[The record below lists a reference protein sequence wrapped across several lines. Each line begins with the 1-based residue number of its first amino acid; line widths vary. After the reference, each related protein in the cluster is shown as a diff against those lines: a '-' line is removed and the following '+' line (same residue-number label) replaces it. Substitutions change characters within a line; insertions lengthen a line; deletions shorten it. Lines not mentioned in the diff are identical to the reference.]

1 MAQKKNEAAA
11 VEEKELPLAEES
23 VALGSFVKTF
33 WDQYEQ
39 SQERAEKA
47 RENREDAYINALK
60 EVIKFNKQY
69 RKSIAKMYDQ
79 SKKTNKELTTELLH
93 QINSRKEAVKEE
105 AVTNNDRED
114 LKAQLKE
121 VTGQLE
127 KLALTPIK
135 SFIYVVDQLEDNLE
149 KSAEASVSYAR
160 ERRNAWLQVRK
171 DYVKLA
177 RNTHF
182 NLVERG
188 KNSFR
193 ELVKTQ

>member
-1 MAQKKNEAAA
+1 MAQKKNEASAA
-11 VEEKELPLAEES
+11 EEKELPLVDES
-23 VALGSFVKTF
+23 VPFGSFVNTF

-39 SQERAEKA
+39 SQERAERV
-47 RENREDAYINALK
+47 RENREEAYINALK

-69 RKSIAKMYDQ
+69 RNSIAKLYDQ
-79 SKKTNKELTTELLH
+79 SKKTNKEMTTELLD
-93 QINSRKEAVKEE
+93 QINSRKEAMKES

-135 SFIYVVDQLEDNLE
+135 SFLYVVDQLEDNIE
-149 KSAEASVSYAR
+149 KSAEASVAYAR
-160 ERRNAWLQVRK
+160 ERRNAWVQVRK

-177 RNTHF
+177 RNTHLNF
-182 NLVERG
+182 LERG

-193 ELVKTQ
+193 ELVKTP

>member
-23 VALGSFVKTF
+23 VALGSFVNTF

-93 QINSRKEAVKEE
+93 QINSRKEVIKEE

-193 ELVKTQ
+193 ELLKTQ

>member
-11 VEEKELPLAEES
+11 VEEKELPLVEDS
-23 VALGSFVKTF
+23 VALGSFVNTF

-39 SQERAEKA
+39 SQERAEKV

-69 RKSIAKMYDQ
+69 RKTIANLYDQ
-79 SKKTNKELTTELLH
+79 SKKTNKEMTTELLH
-93 QINSRKEAVKEE
+93 QINSRKEAIKEA
-105 AVTNNDRED
+105 AVTNNDREE

-127 KLALTPIK
+127 KLALTPFK
-135 SFIYVVDQLEDNLE
+135 SFIYVVDQLEHNLE
-149 KSAEASVSYAR
+149 RSAEASVAYAR

>member
-11 VEEKELPLAEES
+11 VKEKELPLVEES
-23 VALGSFVKTF
+23 EALGSFVNTF

-69 RKSIAKMYDQ
+69 RKSIAKLYDQ
-79 SKKTNKELTTELLH
+79 SKKTNNEMTTELLH
-93 QINSRKEAVKEE
+93 QINSRKEAIKEV

-114 LKAQLKE
+114 FKAQLKE

-149 KSAEASVSYAR
+149 KSAEASVAYAR